1 MGDMQVLLKHSAK
14 NNDIEC
20 SICRQGFRLYWEPI
34 SMAERATMRAI
45 VQGELRLHHRSLN
58 NELRTAHPEQPF
70 HLPEWAGDYQFSC
83 AEQQQRQDTLRPA
96 QFSRQ
101 R

>member
-1 MGDMQVLLKHSAK
+1 MQVLLKHSQE
-14 NNDIEC
+14 NRDIEC
-20 SICRQGFRLYWEPI
+20 SICRQGFRLYWEPT
-34 SMAERATMRAI
+34 SMAERETMRAI

-70 HLPEWAGDYQFSC
+70 HLPEWAGDYQISGPSLHR
-83 AEQQQRQDTLRPA
+83 QRQDTLRPA
-96 QFSRQ
+96 QFSQQ